1 MVTITIPAIPSFL
14 AILPFILLLFTE
26 IDESDRILTFFICA
40 LVSALLFFASYGVF
54 SILGAF

>member
-1 MVTITIPAIPSFL
+1 MVTITIPAIPTLL
-14 AILPFILLLFTE
+14 AILSFILPLFIE

-40 LVSALLFFASYGVF
+40 LVSALIFFASYGVF